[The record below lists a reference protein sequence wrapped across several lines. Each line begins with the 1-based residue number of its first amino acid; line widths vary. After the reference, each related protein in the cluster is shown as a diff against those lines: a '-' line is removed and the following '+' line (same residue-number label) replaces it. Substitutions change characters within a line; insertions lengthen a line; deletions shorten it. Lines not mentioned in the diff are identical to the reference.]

1 MVHPSKLVAKS
12 QTKVV
17 KIKTCTC
24 FKCGQKS
31 ENKCNLGTKQ
41 YVAITQWRKISN
53 FKRILIF
60 PFLAPYICGSR
71 MSLYCVIGL
80 HGFLE
85 ISVTATREEREGW
98 CCYDC
103 YNNVNCRRDE
113 RIPFKFVCSFCSGQA
128 EDSNYSILL

>member
-1 MVHPSKLVAKS
+1 MVHPSKLVAKT

-17 KIKTCTC
+17 KIKTCTY

-31 ENKCNLGTKQ
+31 KNKCNLGTKQ
-41 YVAITQWRKISN
+41 YLAITQWRKIS
-53 FKRILIF
+53 KEYWL
-60 PFLAPYICGSR
+60 FLAGPYICGSR

-98 CCYDC
+98 CCCAC

-128 EDSNYSILL
+128 EDSNYSIL